1 MVVENNKKLVKPKLV
16 NIKKGGGFGNHPG
29 PGRPP
34 KNPKT
39 TTPTTTTTKTIPNN
53 NKWILPPPPIPKM
66 SQITTISNNSSVVE
80 ENSVNSTTN
89 NSTKFLQFVGHPC
102 GNHASYSFYKA
113 IKYSKNGQTKIL
125 SLGEFFFVK
134 IWPNSDLVAIG
145 ELQLLWEDKNT
156 DQTLSSLRLY
166 FLPEYTP
173 EGRMHY
179 HGEVRQKIFYYLF
192 ILKIL
197 KKELIQCITRTLLV
211 KLVQK

>member
-1 MVVENNKKLVKPKLV
+1 MVVENNKKPVKPKLV

-66 SQITTISNNSSVVE
+66 SQITTISNNSSIVE

-179 HGEVRQKIFYYLF
+179 HGEVRQKIFLLF
-192 ILKIL
+192 IYF
-197 KKELIQCITRTLLV
+197 ENS
-211 KLVQK
+211 